1 MSIIAPT
8 YSPEFINYRI
18 PDNDVTPSISNKDY
32 FYSPDNKNFIFKSSN
47 GVVSNVNIDF
57 WGVDNSY
64 FNNKAFTT
72 I

>member
-8 YSPEFINYRI
+8 YSPDFINYRI
-18 PDNDVTPSISNKDY
+18 PDSDVTPSISNKDY

>member
-8 YSPEFINYRI
+8 YSPDFINYRI

-32 FYSPDNKNFIFKSSN
+32 FYSPDNKNFIFKSAN

>member
-1 MSIIAPT
+1 MSIIPPT
-8 YSPEFINYRI
+8 YSPDFINYRI
-18 PDNDVTPSISNKDY
+18 PDKDVTPSISNKDY